1 MLVEHHKFK
10 IRKVSNIILTLKRA
24 FNFRTQV
31 FRFGTVDVFIS
42 ELLLFVKDR
51 IDSKA
56 SQASSV
62 VQVVKGEILLKDF
75 LPYKFVYFISR

>member
-1 MLVEHHKFK
+1 MFV
-10 IRKVSNIILTLKRA
+10 
-24 FNFRTQV
+24 
-31 FRFGTVDVFIS
+31 S